1 MVTGLM
7 VTIVGSHSIAT
18 GDFVLVKHDE
28 SDDMATSSLTDW
40 KAKVLEVRALD
51 AEHVYIRVS
60 WLNRPED
67 MMGGRQIFHGRSE
80 IIPTNQMDVIS
91 ALSVNGIFS
100 LKHWDEF
107 EDGTQEIFFEED
119 EYFWRQTF
127 DVVSKRLSVSLK
139 QLLCDQVGY
148 SDKLLGPQ
156 WKYASI
162 IRHEP
167 C

>member
-1 MVTGLM
+1 MVTGLT

-18 GDFVLVKHDE
+18 GDFILIKHDD
-28 SDDMATSSLTDW
+28 SDNLATSSLTDW

-67 MMGGRQIFHGRSE
+67 LMGGRQIFHGRSE
-80 IIPTNQMDVIS
+80 LIPTNQMDVMS

-107 EDGTQEIFFEED
+107 EDDTQENFFEED

-127 DVVSKRLSVSLK
+127 DFVSNRLSVSQK
-139 QLLCDQVGY
+139 QFSRDQAGF
-148 SDKLLGPQ
+148 SDQLIGPR